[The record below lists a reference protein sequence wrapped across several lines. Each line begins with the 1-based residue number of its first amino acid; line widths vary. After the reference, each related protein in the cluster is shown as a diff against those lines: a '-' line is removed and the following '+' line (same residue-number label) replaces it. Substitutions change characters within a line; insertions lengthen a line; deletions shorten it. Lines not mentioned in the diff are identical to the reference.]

1 MEPRKLNE
9 LILRTLIAD
18 DEMML
23 LPIERLEALADK
35 IKSAIVSAQ
44 LVEDNHET
52 FGKLFSENLRIAREL
67 EAKADRLSAA
77 GQFGEAMALYLE
89 SFDLSLES
97 NAGLTV

>member
-1 MEPRKLNE
+1 MTNEKLNE

-18 DEMML
+18 EDL
-23 LPIERLEALADK
+23 CRLPLERLEALADK

-44 LVEDNHET
+44 LAADYPVI
-52 FGKLFSENLRIAREL
+52 GKLFSENLRIAREMDT
-67 EAKADRLSAA
+67 KADRLIAV
-77 GQFGEAMALYLE
+77 GQFGAAMALYLE

>member
-18 DEMML
+18 DEL
-23 LPIERLEALADK
+23 VHLPIERLEALADK
-35 IKSAIVSAQ
+35 IKGAIVAAQ
-44 LVEDNHET
+44 LAEDYPVV
-52 FGKLFSENLRIAREL
+52 GKLFAENLRIAAEM
-67 EAKADRLSAA
+67 EARADRLTAA